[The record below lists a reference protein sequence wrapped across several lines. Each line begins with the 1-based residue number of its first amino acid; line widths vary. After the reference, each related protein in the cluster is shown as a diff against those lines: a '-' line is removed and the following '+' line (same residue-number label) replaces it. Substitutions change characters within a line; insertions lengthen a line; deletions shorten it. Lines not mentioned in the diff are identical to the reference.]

1 METTN
6 VRCGYVAIVGRPN
19 VGKSTLMNNLL
30 HYKLAIV
37 SPKPQTTRHR
47 ILGILS
53 GENFQIVFL
62 DTPGLVEP
70 KYLLHEAMLK
80 AARRALEEAD
90 MVCFMVEAGEQP
102 HGEDL
107 LALDRIRGVRKPMLL
122 VINKIDLVAKPLLL
136 PLIDAYRREYDFVA
150 IVPISALHADGLDI
164 LQGEILK
171 HLPEGSPLYP
181 TDQITTHP
189 ERFIVAE
196 VIREKI
202 FQRYGEEVPYSTT
215 VMIEEF
221 REQPERKDFIR
232 AIIYVERES
241 QKAILIGKGGAALKE
256 VGKLARQE
264 IEALLGRPVYLE
276 LWVKVKEKW
285 RDSERDLKEFGYY

>member
-136 PLIDAYRREYDFVA
+136 PLIDAYLREYYFVA

-164 LQGEILK
+164 LQVEILK